1 MIRLNGK
8 KVILLFLAAALCVT
22 ACVPAFASVGDRIL
36 MRYSTADGYGMD
48 ETVQT
53 VVRAGDGICVV
64 LRGQDGRK
72 FLVYKDPKGEP
83 ETYTMPDNREP
94 NITQDENGSDIRH
107 YEDMSSVFGWNGE
120 IYALVSRQVS
130 GEDFWKMDGASVKH
144 VKLEN
149 GEAVLEDSGLPD
161 MDITDML
168 NGDDEYQY
176 FDGLNGAFTSGD
188 KLIGQTYGEEGPKLC
203 VVDLQEGTTDVT
215 DLDDSVASIVAG
227 PEGSVLVTRINW
239 ESEKAIASMS
249 RMDLADKSE
258 EPLWE
263 KTGEDLY
270 GLNPCYD
277 PESDMLFFA
286 YKGELW
292 RMPLAQPDFDQ
303 AESVNDCPSADSGAI
318 LLPDGFMVLWSYN
331 VVLLKNT
338 DPAQRGSVTLRIKD
352 FNYSNALS
360 EAIYDMNNT
369 RGDVSVVLDQE
380 YTENPGV
387 LQAMMNRDAY
397 FDIYAMEYEGSDC
410 SALRNRGYML
420 DLSGNEQIAECVNRM
435 YPYLRDAVEKD
446 GKIIGVP
453 VEAYGSSFGI
463 NLDVLERL
471 GLKEEDLPKTWEQ
484 FFDWVEALPEVLAG
498 QKEASLAGS
507 WEDRLYVRAAILNNL
522 LNQYQVWMDGK
533 GENYLFNSPLL
544 NGLITRLNNL
554 DYEGLGAREH
564 IEDDEGES
572 YDYDEEEYR
581 EPLLELYYEST
592 PGGYN
597 SRCKPLLLSFA
608 EGEDPV
614 VPVTITIA
622 YVNPYTE
629 HPQEAMEFLA
639 HSMKNL
645 YTDSRYTVFADQT
658 EAFRYP
664 WYEENLK
671 NWKEEL
677 EEYKKQLQE
686 ETEDDNRKSLEE
698 EIENL
703 EKIIDD
709 EEKYSW
715 VMSPEEI
722 ERYQKNQHL
731 YKVQDYNFIHDMMKN
746 NDDKKED
753 EEESEYTNEY
763 YDLVYG
769 EKNFGLSADE
779 LLNTIDKKIQM
790 IRLEGN

>member
-1 MIRLNGK
+1 
-8 KVILLFLAAALCVT
+8 
-22 ACVPAFASVGDRIL
+22 
-36 MRYSTADGYGMD
+36 
-48 ETVQT
+48 
-53 VVRAGDGICVV
+53 
-64 LRGQDGRK
+64 
-72 FLVYKDPKGEP
+72 
-83 ETYTMPDNREP
+83 
-94 NITQDENGSDIRH
+94 
-107 YEDMSSVFGWNGE
+107 
-120 IYALVSRQVS
+120 
-130 GEDFWKMDGASVKH
+130 
-144 VKLEN
+144 
-149 GEAVLEDSGLPD
+149 
-161 MDITDML
+161 
-168 NGDDEYQY
+168 
-176 FDGLNGAFTSGD
+176 
-188 KLIGQTYGEEGPKLC
+188 
-203 VVDLQEGTTDVT
+203 
-215 DLDDSVASIVAG
+215 
-227 PEGSVLVTRINW
+227 
-239 ESEKAIASMS
+239 
-249 RMDLADKSE
+249 
-258 EPLWE
+258 
-263 KTGEDLY
+263 
-270 GLNPCYD
+270 
-277 PESDMLFFA
+277 
-286 YKGELW
+286 
-292 RMPLAQPDFDQ
+292 
-303 AESVNDCPSADSGAI
+303 
-318 LLPDGFMVLWSYN
+318 MVLWSYN

-397 FDIYAMEYEGSDC
+397 FDIYAMEYEASDC

-608 EGEDPV
+608 EDEDPV

-664 WYEENLK
+664 WYEDNLK

>member
-1 MIRLNGK
+1 M
-8 KVILLFLAAALCVT
+8 
-22 ACVPAFASVGDRIL
+22 
-36 MRYSTADGYGMD
+36 
-48 ETVQT
+48 
-53 VVRAGDGICVV
+53 
-64 LRGQDGRK
+64 
-72 FLVYKDPKGEP
+72 
-83 ETYTMPDNREP
+83 
-94 NITQDENGSDIRH
+94 
-107 YEDMSSVFGWNGE
+107 
-120 IYALVSRQVS
+120 
-130 GEDFWKMDGASVKH
+130 
-144 VKLEN
+144 
-149 GEAVLEDSGLPD
+149 
-161 MDITDML
+161 
-168 NGDDEYQY
+168 
-176 FDGLNGAFTSGD
+176 
-188 KLIGQTYGEEGPKLC
+188 
-203 VVDLQEGTTDVT
+203 
-215 DLDDSVASIVAG
+215 
-227 PEGSVLVTRINW
+227 
-239 ESEKAIASMS
+239 
-249 RMDLADKSE
+249 
-258 EPLWE
+258 
-263 KTGEDLY
+263 
-270 GLNPCYD
+270 
-277 PESDMLFFA
+277 
-286 YKGELW
+286 
-292 RMPLAQPDFDQ
+292 
-303 AESVNDCPSADSGAI
+303 
-318 LLPDGFMVLWSYN
+318 
-331 VVLLKNT
+331 
-338 DPAQRGSVTLRIKD
+338 
-352 FNYSNALS
+352 
-360 EAIYDMNNT
+360 
-369 RGDVSVVLDQE
+369 
-380 YTENPGV
+380 
-387 LQAMMNRDAY
+387 
-397 FDIYAMEYEGSDC
+397 
-410 SALRNRGYML
+410 
-420 DLSGNEQIAECVNRM
+420 
-435 YPYLRDAVEKD
+435 
-446 GKIIGVP
+446 
-453 VEAYGSSFGI
+453 EAYGSSFGI

-522 LNQYQVWMDGK
+522 LNQYQVWIDGK